1 MLVALIMVAVVAAS
15 LLFHFLS
22 PWRMTPI
29 ASNWGYIDNMMGA
42 TFWITAAGFA
52 LTMLTSRAHSYRP
65 GRLSV
70 WARLS
75 ARWALPV
82 A

>member
-29 ASNWGYIDNMMGA
+29 A
-42 TFWITAAGFA
+42 
-52 LTMLTSRAHSYRP
+52 
-65 GRLSV
+65 
-70 WARLS
+70 
-75 ARWALPV
+75 
-82 A
+82 